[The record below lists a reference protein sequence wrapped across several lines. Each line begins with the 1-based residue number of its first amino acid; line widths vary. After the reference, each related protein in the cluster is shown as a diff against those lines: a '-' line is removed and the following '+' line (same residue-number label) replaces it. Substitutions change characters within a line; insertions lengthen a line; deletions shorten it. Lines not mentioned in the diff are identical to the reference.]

1 MLSLQDHPAGDS
13 RAVAGGRCA
22 MQRYPI
28 VAPGDTSSLEQLAKI
43 LEARMSATGQSLQAV
58 RQEMNDALRGGPAG
72 LAIPP
77 RPSVAATR
85 AAAAAAGAD
94 AESARTEAE
103 VRRWRREVLLSGQR
117 AHAQAEEIL
126 GREAAGLPRLRHADQ
141 PGAPAHPQASWP
153 VRHRPTPQSLGPQVQ
168 ATDNLNEWA
177 ASMDAAHADLPSS
190 ASPSDRAIA
199 ARMQQRLLQKTMS
212 ATSPFSLGAVD
223 SEDDEDDEDN
233 GHTPRDGGGAVETTG
248 LFGIARSTSAAKA
261 EQRRLQSTLSKS
273 SPFELQAKE
282 AMDERPGSAAESAE
296 EIHSRMLAMSDAD
309 DCSWQADL
317 EDHYSHLH
325 RSSSSVH
332 RAVGAKAQQRALQK
346 TQSSSSTLKI
356 DAERRDSD
364 ESSDSDADADGSSTH
379 GPLPTVSNPH
389 LIAAATAGKMEQRRL
404 QATLSLSSPFV
415 LLAEASAV
423 DGESN
428 AEASA
433 STVPPQTN
441 IGHVRAGGIPEIPI
455 PISVWSNSGPAPTV
469 SNPRTM
475 AETAMG
481 KAEQRRLQSTL
492 SLSSSFDLQPQ
503 GPRVGAVDM
512 GGPDDAEEFMFA
524 AAGAGADLAPTVSNP
539 RALMIETAEGKSQ
552 QRRLQATLSS
562 SSTLVLETSGP
573 EDDEL
578 SQHDARGHG
587 PAPTVSNPRTMAETV
602 MGKAEQRR
610 LQSTLSSSSRLSL
623 SASTTDVVPDPLSGP
638 PAFDGPPQISQ
649 DLDESGNSLSDVEI
663 MEDMLAAQKA
673 HLASVK
679 FEEALRGPSPAVR
692 RSPHG
697 LVAHDKS
704 AQRAMQQTLSASSP
718 FSLEE
723 DGAASSGS
731 GGRGREFSLS
741 TDEEAA
747 GMPLVLREPEPEPA
761 PSVRPHTAY
770 LPPLSPPTERAGLA
784 GPTKTT
790 SVLRTASDAS
800 YSRAPTRSVSFARG
814 SGGTPTPAAGFNTR
828 DLAP

>member
-1 MLSLQDHPAGDS
+1 
-13 RAVAGGRCA
+13 

-28 VAPGDTSSLEQLAKI
+28 VAPGDASSLEQLAKV

-58 RQEMNDALRGGPAG
+58 RHEMNDALRGGPAG

-77 RPSVAATR
+77 PPPVAA
-85 AAAAAAGAD
+85 AWEAAAAAGAD

-117 AHAQAEEIL
+117 ALAEAEEIL
-126 GREAAGLPRLRHADQ
+126 GREAAGLPRLRRADE
-141 PGAPAHPQASWP
+141 PGAPAHPRASWP
-153 VRHRPTPQSLGPQVQ
+153 VRHRPTPQSPVQ
-168 ATDNLNEWA
+168 AADDLNEWA
-177 ASMDAAHADLPSS
+177 AGMDAAHADLHSS
-190 ASPSDRAIA
+190 ASPADRAIA

-212 ATSPFSLGAVD
+212 ATSPFALGAVD
-223 SEDDEDDEDN
+223 SEDDEDDED
-233 GHTPRDGGGAVETTG
+233 GGQTPRDGAGAVETTG
-248 LFGIARSTSAAKA
+248 SFGIGRSTSAAKS

-273 SPFELQAKE
+273 SPFELQAQE
-282 AMDERPGSAAESAE
+282 AVDERPGSAAESAE
-296 EIHSRMLAMSDAD
+296 GVHSRMLAMSDAD
-309 DCSWQADL
+309 DCSWEADL
-317 EDHYSHLH
+317 DAHYSHLY
-325 RSSSSVH
+325 RSSSAVD
-332 RAVGAKAQQRALQK
+332 RAVGAKAQQRALQQ
-346 TQSSSSTLKI
+346 TQSSSSTLNI

-364 ESSDSDADADGSSTH
+364 ESSDSDGDGDDSSTH
-379 GPLPTVSNPH
+379 DLLPTVSNPH
-389 LIAAATAGKMEQRRL
+389 LIAAAMAGKMEQRRL

-415 LLAEASAV
+415 LLAEGSAV
-423 DGESN
+423 NGESG

-433 STVPPQTN
+433 STMPPQTN
-441 IGHVRAGGIPEIPI
+441 IGHVRAVGIPEIPI
-455 PISVWSNSGPAPTV
+455 PISVWSNSGPVPTV

-492 SLSSSFDLQPQ
+492 SSSSSFDLQPQ
-503 GPRVGAVDM
+503 GPRVGALDM
-512 GGPDDAEEFMFA
+512 GGPDDAEESMFA
-524 AAGAGADLAPTVSNP
+524 AAGGGAGLAPTASNP
-539 RALMIETAEGKSQ
+539 RTLAETAEGKSQ

-573 EDDEL
+573 EDGEPA
-578 SQHDARGHG
+578 QHDARCHG
-587 PAPTVSNPRTMAETV
+587 PAPTVSNPRTMAETA

-623 SASTTDVVPDPLSGP
+623 SASTTDVVPDVPSGL

-649 DLDESGNSLSDVEI
+649 HLDESGRSLSDVEI
-663 MEDMLAAQKA
+663 MEDMLGAQKA

-679 FEEALRGPSPAVR
+679 FEEAMRGPSPDVR
-692 RSPHG
+692 RSPRG

-723 DGAASSGS
+723 DSAASSGS
-731 GGRGREFSLS
+731 GGRGRAFSLS

-747 GMPLVLREPEPEPA
+747 GMSLVLMEPEADPEP
-761 PSVRPHTAY
+761 SVLPHTAY

-784 GPTKTT
+784 GLTKTT